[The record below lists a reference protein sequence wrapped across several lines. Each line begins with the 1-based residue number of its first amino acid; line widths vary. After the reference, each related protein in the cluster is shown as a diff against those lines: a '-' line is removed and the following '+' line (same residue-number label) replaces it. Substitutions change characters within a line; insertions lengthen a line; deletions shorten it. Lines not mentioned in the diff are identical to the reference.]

1 MAKKKVIRFIQAAF
15 MVAAVMAAI
24 PACTDDHFDVRDN
37 AGEEGAN
44 ATQTIWEQ
52 IQANPQLS
60 KFATLVEKT
69 PYFKDETHP
78 ISKADGT
85 PYTFK
90 DVLNGTQILTVFAP
104 TNNAISD
111 EEYQELLGKCS
122 TDPYDVYLR
131 IVGNHITK
139 NRYTATGTGD
149 EKLVMVNGK
158 KTYFSRDRKVIS
170 GTQLTAATAS
180 QLIPLMPGFYNIPA
194 VNGTLHVIDQQLPFH
209 YNIYQYIKQHP
220 EQFDSLRTWL
230 VSHDTIYFIPS
241 LSVENGSD
249 ENGNPVYVDSFYTRS
264 NTLYS
269 FRTGSTNGIE
279 WLMDLKGFSGNIE
292 QEDSVWG
299 MILPTDEAWR
309 NAIAS
314 YKQYYNYASVYP
326 NKYEQDSNI
335 DSKEEFQVNP
345 DSIAR
350 LAMDMDIASML
361 LFNIRQQPRT
371 RQHPGYWSAEEFIRT
386 PMFKMFN
393 TRRDTFTIAKEVS
406 YMRDTIPFTKWVVDS
421 TANVKAL
428 LTDNATPIE
437 VSNGLLYPVNNWNFF
452 KPFKS
457 RDVEIKVSGY
467 SIFQQTEKGNGITE
481 VEYSS
486 FPSAN
491 SALVTDSLLGSV
503 SEDYFYKF
511 SSTGNSVVKF
521 KVRDQDMDHE
531 IMSGVKYRVGFVLV
545 PDFYFW
551 SNDYIVPGTQFK
563 HKFTVSIS
571 QLSEKNGKFSE
582 SETEFRNKTFEY
594 SGERVDTIWLADSK
608 TGEDILFQS
617 NFSYKNLTRS
627 YPVLT
632 LTCTAPGVKEREFY
646 SSEFCIDRIIFRA
659 VDE

>member
-1 MAKKKVIRFIQAAF
+1 MARKKVIRFIQAAF
-15 MVAAVMAAI
+15 MVAAVVAAI

-111 EEYQELLGKCS
+111 EEYQELLGKCT

-158 KTYFSRDRKVIS
+158 KAYFSRDRKLIS
-170 GTQLTAATAS
+170 GTQLSAATAS
-180 QLIPLMPGFYNIPA
+180 QLIPLMQGYYNIPA

-209 YNIYQYIKQHP
+209 YNIYQYIKQHA

-230 VSHDTIYFIPS
+230 ISHDTIYFIPS

-269 FRTGSTNGIE
+269 FRTGSTTGVE

-292 QEDSVWG
+292 AEDSVWG

-309 NAIAS
+309 NAVDT
-314 YKQYYNYASVYP
+314 YKKYYNYAPKYF
-326 NKYEQDSNI
+326 NKYEQDTNP
-335 DSKEEFQVNP
+335 DATEEFVVNP
-345 DSIAR
+345 DSIIR
-350 LAMDMDIASML
+350 LAMNMDIASML

-371 RQHPGYWSAEEFIRT
+371 PQHPGYWTAEEFERAS
-386 PMFKMFN
+386 MFKMFN

-406 YMRDTIPFTKWVVDS
+406 YMRDTIPATKWVVDS
-421 TANVKAL
+421 AANVKAL
-428 LTDNATPIE
+428 LTDNATPIA

-457 RDVEIKVSGY
+457 KDVEIKVSGL
-467 SIFQQTEKGNGITE
+467 SIFQQTEMGITE
-481 VEYSS
+481 VEYRS
-486 FPSAN
+486 FPNAN
-491 SALVTDSLLGSV
+491 SALVTDSLLGAV

-511 SSTGNSVVKF
+511 SSTGDATVQF
-521 KVRDQDMDHE
+521 KLRDQDMDHD
-531 IMSGVKYRVGFVLV
+531 IMSGVKYRIGFVMV

-551 SNDYIVPGTQFK
+551 STDQIIPGTKYK
-563 HKFTVSIS
+563 HKFTVTIKH
-571 QLSEKNGKFSE
+571 LKGDKNGKITD
-582 SETEFRNKTFEY
+582 SETDFRNKPFEY
-594 SGERVDTIWLADSK
+594 DGERVDTIWLADSK
-608 TGEDILFQS
+608 TGEDILYES

-627 YPVLT
+627 YPVMT
-632 LTCTAPGVKEREFY
+632 LKCSANPNDQKNGY
-646 SSEFCIDRIIFRA
+646 NSDFCIDRIIFRA